1 VIRGGAIAFLLA
13 LASPAAALGGPYAF
27 GRESG
32 NIVPFT
38 VTIAQNGVV
47 HVTGPVRVGRTRLT
61 ASQLATVA
69 AVVAKERLAT
79 LPATTAC
86 PGTLPDIASTWVRA
100 GSHRVQVHGSCSTRF
115 TRVWNALTAAV
126 RLSYG

>member
-1 VIRGGAIAFLLA
+1 MAVLLAALA
-13 LASPAAALGGPYAF
+13 LASPAGAYSF

-38 VTIAQNGVV
+38 VTIAQNGAVR
-47 HVTGPVRVGRTRLT
+47 VTGPVKVGRAQLT
-61 ASQLATVA
+61 ATQLADLA
-69 AVVAKERLAT
+69 SAVAKARFAT

-86 PGTLPDIASTWVRA
+86 TGTLPDIAATWVRA
-100 GSHRVQVHGSCSTRF
+100 GTHRVQVHGSCSSRF
-115 TRVWNALTAAV
+115 TRVWNALAAAV